1 MLRFILSIA
10 VLGTLSCSKDAPVSP
25 PQAGK
30 AIADDAAS
38 DRAVLEAFYKATDGD
53 NWKDNTNWLSEK
65 PLASW
70 HGIYTTAGRVKSIE
84 LRDNNLTGY
93 LSSELGQLTKLERLQ
108 LPSNQLTGA
117 IPPELGQLK
126 NLYLIDLARNQLT
139 GVDSS

>member
-30 AIADDAAS
+30 AIADDAAA
-38 DRAVLEAFYKATDGD
+38 DRMVLEAFYKATGGD
-53 NWKDNTNWLSEK
+53 NWKENANWLSEK

-70 HGIYTTAGRVKSIE
+70 HGIYATAGRVQSIG

-93 LSSELGQLTKLERLQ
+93 LPSELGQLTKLERLQ
-108 LPSNQLTGA
+108 LPINQLTGA
-117 IPPELGQLK
+117 IPPEVGQLK
-126 NLYLIDLARNQLT
+126 RL
-139 GVDSS
+139 